1 MSASVASDGRE
12 LRGAPDGEVVDLRVP
27 TLERRILDATL
38 ACIARDGLAGLTID
52 DVARAAG
59 CGRATVY
66 RTFPGG
72 KEQVV
77 LAAAH
82 VELERYFR
90 QVGADLDAADDLS
103 GVLVGALTGTARF
116 LESSAALRHVF
127 ATEPA
132 VILAHVA
139 FDKSPVV
146 FGAAHLL
153 LGPRLRRFLP
163 ADQVAQACE
172 WLARLA
178 LSYLALPYAS
188 VDLADPDATR
198 HLVETFVVPGLSATA
213 PSAHPHAAGSPTTT
227 TPDDSPTPA
236 SSTAFT
242 RS

>member
-12 LRGAPDGEVVDLRVP
+12 LRGAPDTDVVDLRAPSV
-27 TLERRILDATL
+27 ERRILDATL
-38 ACIARDGLAGLTID
+38 ACMASAGLTGLTLD
-52 DVARAAG
+52 EVARVAR

-90 QVGADLDAADDLS
+90 DVGADLDDAADLT

-116 LESSAALRHVF
+116 LGSSAALRHVF
-127 ATEPA
+127 DTEPA

-163 ADQVAQACE
+163 ADQVGPACE
-172 WLARLA
+172 WMARLA
-178 LSYLALPYAS
+178 LSYLALPTAS
-188 VDLADPDATR
+188 IDLTDPDVAR
-198 HLVETFVVPGLSATA
+198 HLVDTFVVPGLR
-213 PSAHPHAAGSPTTT
+213 PAADPPRT
-227 TPDDSPTPA
+227 TPAAPITA
-236 SSTAFT
+236 SSTAIT